1 MSRER
6 FQDALWVHKP
16 VSIHVGGAGGIG
28 RFI

>member
-6 FQDALWVHKP
+6 FQDALWVNHSVK
-16 VSIHVGGAGGIG
+16 INVGGAGGIG